1 MLATWIDRDI
11 VGASDCPRSYAQAV
25 LASCSL
31 HGASSKDVWL
41 YASKHVAVKP
51 IHVRFSERK
60 GMRERE
66 GKGESERERGRG
78 I

>member
-25 LASCSL
+25 PASCSL

-41 YASKHVAVKP
+41 YASKHAAVKL

-60 GMRERE
+60 GMRER
-66 GKGESERERGRG
+66 GQGREREEEREGG